1 MNQPVPHNKS
11 PLLSLVVPCYNER
24 EVLPEF
30 MQQVVPVLQGMSSMD
45 YEVVFVNDGSRD
57 GTLELLIGIARDHE
71 RIRVVDL
78 SRNFGKEAAMTA
90 GIDEARGDV
99 VVPFDA
105 DLQDPPEVIPR
116 LVAKWREGFDVVIAR
131 RVDRSSDTYLKR
143 KSASLFYKFHNTISD
158 IDLPEN
164 AGDFRLMS
172 RDVVN
177 ALQRLTESRRFMKG
191 LFAWVGFNT
200 AVVEYTR
207 RPRAAGKTK
216 FSGWRLWNFAL
227 EGVTSFSTLPLRVW
241 TYFGFVTAFVALS
254 YAAFILIRTLIFG
267 NPVPGYASIV
277 TILLFLGGVQL
288 VGIGVVGEYIG
299 RIYIESKQRPVY
311 LVQARYG
318 ADEGAERG
326 EN

>member
-1 MNQPVPHNKS
+1 MNPSLPHHNP

-24 EVLPEF
+24 EVLSEF
-30 MQQVVPVLQGMSSMD
+30 MRQVIPVLQALPAMN

-57 GTLELLIGIARDHE
+57 DTLDRLVDIACAHDRV
-71 RIRVVDL
+71 RVVDL

-90 GIDEARGDV
+90 GIDEALGDV

-131 RVDRSSDTYLKR
+131 RVDRSSDTLLKR
-143 KSASLFYKFHNTISD
+143 KSASLFYKFHNIISD

-172 RDVVN
+172 RDVVD
-177 ALQRLTESRRFMKG
+177 ALKRMTESRRFMKG

-207 RPRAAGKTK
+207 QARVAGKTK

-227 EGVTSFSTLPLRVW
+227 EGVTSFSTLPLRIW
-241 TYFGFVTAFVALS
+241 TYFGFFTAFVALS
-254 YAAFILIRTLIFG
+254 YAVFVLIRTLIFG

-311 LVQARYG
+311 LIQARYG
-318 ADEGAERG
+318 VSEKVKRG
-326 EN
+326 GR